1 MKYELTCDNG
11 KVIDLTSDI
20 LDQINGRVTR
30 QQVIDRIEFYKRTNK

>member
-30 QQVIDRIEFYKRTNK
+30 QQVLDRIEFYKRTNK

>member
-20 LDQINGRVTR
+20 LDQMEGRVTR
-30 QQVIDRIEFYKRTNK
+30 QEVIERIEFYKETNK